1 MRRGLMETVEHGRQ
15 YRERGNASQMRQT
28 RREEAGKT
36 QGHWTLSRS
45 SLDDAATCTPPA
57 SGWCRAGPRRAP
69 PLRQQKNG
77 PVARPPTAGRAVWA
91 GTRDANG
98 EGPEM
103 AGARRSTSEEG
114 GARSGAEG
122 PQARAADGSVHCDRA
137 VSKAQCNF
145 RDAHSISRHART
157 PPAEAEA
164 PQLQHPR
171 QALQPRRQAARA
183 TEGCADGAG
192 GALPTQGAG
201 GREARHSRAHGP
213 ALLLPLS
220 LPQLLDTR
228 RA

>member
-98 EGPEM
+98 EGPHGGGGD
-103 AGARRSTSEEG
+103 AAARRRLSGPPALQAATVDG
-114 GARSGAEG
+114 GGHWMREPWDSCTPA
-122 PQARAADGSVHCDRA
+122 H
-137 VSKAQCNF
+137 
-145 RDAHSISRHART
+145 AHSISRHART

-192 GALPTQGAG
+192 GA
-201 GREARHSRAHGP
+201 
-213 ALLLPLS
+213 
-220 LPQLLDTR
+220 R
-228 RA
+228 R